1 MSSLS
6 NTRRRLACCSFQ
18 IDVQNPLNAGHR
30 TRTLDVQIQR
40 AALEGDWNTGERI
53 LRSNRNY
60 SRDRITRK
68 GETVLHLATAAKRTG
83 FVRRLVHVL
92 EAEDLEVKNDVG
104 CTAFSYAAMSGVV
117 ENAKVMSEKNGK
129 LWNIR
134 DEKGETPIQ
143 HAVVMGHK
151 SMVAYLCDITDFSEL
166 GDWEIIWLLE
176 ATIQN
181 DMYDVAT
188 TMLTQCTP
196 LTLTTLDRNQILLDV
211 LARKR
216 IGESRREGIMETF
229 FLATSNVLPTLL
241 VSNWMKE
248 KCLGKEQ
255 GRRLFAKIW
264 SECTS
269 LTNSEFLELM
279 GRKEILHYAAR
290 EGNVEFLDMILHSN
304 PDLLWELNKKGQT
317 ILHVAVLHRQK
328 KVVHLICNVR
338 GYKDFIVLLEDHD
351 RNNVLHLAATLQG
364 LPNRTTPSQDHDH
377 DHSILLKQ
385 LLIMLDEREEE
396 KIMPQSLLQLST
408 AALQFERE
416 ISWFNEV
423 EKIVPSSLHNMRNND
438 DKTAKQLFSKEHMVL
453 KIEGEKSIRDT
464 ANSCM
469 LVATLIATV
478 AFAAAFTLS
487 GGNEDGTGTPIFI
500 AQTTFSIFTIS
511 DVVAMISSMLS
522 IVTFLSI
529 LILRYTE
536 DNFRVALRRL
546 LFGLA
551 ALCVSIGGMLVA
563 FTAAFFLVYG
573 KAWQTSLIAA
583 FAGVP
588 VALFLLLNSK
598 LWFDTIASVLRY

>member
-1 MSSLS
+1 
-6 NTRRRLACCSFQ
+6 
-18 IDVQNPLNAGHR
+18 
-30 TRTLDVQIQR
+30 
-40 AALEGDWNTGERI
+40 
-53 LRSNRNY
+53 
-60 SRDRITRK
+60 
-68 GETVLHLATAAKRTG
+68 
-83 FVRRLVHVL
+83 
-92 EAEDLEVKNDVG
+92 
-104 CTAFSYAAMSGVV
+104 
-117 ENAKVMSEKNGK
+117 
-129 LWNIR
+129 
-134 DEKGETPIQ
+134 
-143 HAVVMGHK
+143 
-151 SMVAYLCDITDFSEL
+151 
-166 GDWEIIWLLE
+166 
-176 ATIQN
+176 
-181 DMYDVAT
+181 
-188 TMLTQCTP
+188 
-196 LTLTTLDRNQILLDV
+196 
-211 LARKR
+211 
-216 IGESRREGIMETF
+216 
-229 FLATSNVLPTLL
+229 
-241 VSNWMKE
+241 MKE
-248 KCLGKEQ
+248 KCLVKEQ
-255 GRRLFAKIW
+255 GRKLFEKIW
-264 SECTS
+264 LECTS
-269 LTNSEFLELM
+269 LSDGEFLELIR
-279 GRKEILHYAAR
+279 RKEILHYAAR
-290 EGNVEFLDMILHSN
+290 EGNVEFLYIILNSN

-317 ILHVAVLHRQK
+317 ILHVAVLYRQK
-328 KVVHLICNVR
+328 KVVHLICNMQ
-338 GYKDFIVLLEDHD
+338 GYKDFIILLEDDD
-351 RNNVLHLAATLQG
+351 RNNVLHLAATLG
-364 LPNRTTPSQDHDH
+364 LPNRTTPSQDQDH
-377 DHSILLKQ
+377 DHSLLLQQ
-385 LLIMLDEREEE
+385 LLIMLGKREEE

-478 AFAAAFTLS
+478 AFAAAFTLP

>member
-6 NTRRRLACCSFQ
+6 NTRSRLACCNFHFN
-18 IDVQNPLNAGHR
+18 VQNPLHAGHR
-30 TRTLDVQIQR
+30 TRTLDVEIQR
-40 AALEGDWNTGERI
+40 AALEGDWNTAERI
-53 LRSNRNY
+53 LISNPNY
-60 SRDRITRK
+60 RRERITKK
-68 GETVLHLATAAKRTG
+68 GETVLHLGTAAKRRG

-134 DEKGETPIQ
+134 DEKGETPIH
-143 HAVVMGHK
+143 HAVVMGDK
-151 SMVAYLCDITDFSEL
+151 SMVAFLCHITDFSEL

-188 TMLTQCTP
+188 TMLTQCIP
-196 LTLTTLDRNQILLDV
+196 LTLTMLDRNQILLDV

-229 FLATSNVLPTLL
+229 RKLKLVFLSYI
-241 VSNWMKE
+241 VSNWMKQ

-255 GRRLFAKIW
+255 GRRLFGKIW

-269 LTNSEFLELM
+269 LTHGEFLELIR
-279 GRKEILHYAAR
+279 RKEILHYAAR
-290 EGNVEFLDMILHSN
+290 EGNVEFLDMILHNN
-304 PDLLWELNKKGQT
+304 PDLLWELNQKGQT

-328 KVVHLICNVR
+328 KVVHLICNIR
-338 GYKDFIVLLEDHD
+338 GYKDFIVLLEDDD

-364 LPNRTTPSQDHDH
+364 LQNSSTPSPDH
-377 DHSILLKQ
+377 DHSLLLKQ

-423 EKIVPSSLHNMRNND
+423 EKIVPSSLQYMRNND
-438 DKTAKQLFSKEHMVL
+438 DKTAKQLFSKEHMAL

-478 AFAAAFTLS
+478 AFAAAFTLP
-487 GGNEDGTGTPIFI
+487 GGNEDLTGTPIFI
-500 AQTTFSIFTIS
+500 AQTTFTIFTIS

-563 FTAAFFLVYG
+563 FTAGFFVVYG
-573 KAWQTSLIAA
+573 KAWQTIVIAA